1 MLDGKRYDDPTGKY
15 YVGDEQ
21 ALLKAFWK
29 NRDPRFNRACL
40 YNGREWPVAG
50 RSADN
55 RMYNALGVSN
65 ADDQYG
71 VNPKRVS
78 MRPTMIFSLDV

>member
-40 YNGREWPVAG
+40 YNGREWRLLV
-50 RSADN
+50 D
-55 RMYNALGVSN
+55 L
-65 ADDQYG
+65 
-71 VNPKRVS
+71 
-78 MRPTMIFSLDV
+78 PTTVCIMPWV

>member
-1 MLDGKRYDDPTGKY
+1 MSRDKPYHNPTWEFVKDFPMLDGKRYDDPTGKY

-50 RSADN
+50 RSATT
-55 RMYNALGVSN
+55 VCITPW
-65 ADDQYG
+65 
-71 VNPKRVS
+71 V
-78 MRPTMIFSLDV
+78 